1 MSNSNALQVFQ
12 PLCRYLFQCLTLFV
26 ANIKEV
32 SPRKRKTVKLLSGTL
47 VSSCNKLCP
56 SSVHEAE
63 VLSMATGLGR
73 LAFAIGGCPSRT
85 LQNFPKPLVY
95 KNFSQRVK
103 RRKQTVAKTSVDID
117 GILSSTST
125 KKVPTAATNDPASVS
140 PKDETLKTWQT
151 SEERTNL
158 LKQGERR

>member
-1 MSNSNALQVFQ
+1 
-12 PLCRYLFQCLTLFV
+12 
-26 ANIKEV
+26 
-32 SPRKRKTVKLLSGTL
+32 
-47 VSSCNKLCP
+47 
-56 SSVHEAE
+56 
-63 VLSMATGLGR
+63 MATGLGR
-73 LAFAIGGCPSRT
+73 LAFAIGGCPLRT

-95 KNFSQRVK
+95 RKFSQRVK
-103 RRKQTVAKTSVDID
+103 RRRQTVAKTGIDID

-140 PKDETLKTWQT
+140 PKDEVLKTWQA